1 MNNLYLE
8 HYKQSA
14 PGNLSK
20 KVDDGPTI
28 DGLVVIHPTAKIHP
42 SAKVS
47 SGNKLLLKPLA
58 NMTLSLSPSF
68 V

>member
-20 KVDDGPTI
+20 KVDNGPTI

-47 SGNKLLLKPLA
+47 SNKKGNTIA
-58 NMTLSLSPSF
+58 N
-68 V
+68 